1 MFVLLMFLKTF
12 LLFYLFMS
20 LNNKF
25 VLVVCF
31 YVYKCFVILLVMSY
45 KYLVGSTIFYNYLLK
60 ASVIVVV

>member
-1 MFVLLMFLKTF
+1 
-12 LLFYLFMS
+12 MS

-31 YVYKCFVILLVMSY
+31 YVNNCFITLLVMSY
-45 KYLVGSTIFYNYLLK
+45 KYLVGSTIFYYYLLK